1 MKDKNAK
8 TQMIDCLIE
17 LEVGHIITQIV
28 KMNTPLFLR
37 EQTILSCNPITNKSF
52 NKWVV
57 SKKEQGVITGKWF
70 LRIEVVAT
78 AVNLIAGF

>member
-1 MKDKNAK
+1 MNS
-8 TQMIDCLIE
+8 
-17 LEVGHIITQIV
+17 IV
-28 KMNTPLFLR
+28 KMNTPLILR

-57 SKKEQGVITGKWF
+57 SKKEKGGVITGKWF

-78 AVNLIAGF
+78 TVNLIAGFKRL